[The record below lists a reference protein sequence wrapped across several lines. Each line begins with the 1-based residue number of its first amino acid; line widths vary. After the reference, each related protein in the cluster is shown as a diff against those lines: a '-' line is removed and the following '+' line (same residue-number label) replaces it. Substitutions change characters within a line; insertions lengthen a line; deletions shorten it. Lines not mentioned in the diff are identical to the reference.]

1 LIYQVE
7 RSIHE
12 YKDPNNSDSNKLEF
26 NIDSSELNEI
36 NIPLPEDCLIK
47 NLGIPI
53 IVVCT
58 KVI

>member
-1 LIYQVE
+1 VE